1 MIPGALVTD
10 EKLNDFD
17 YKIDN
22 LYLYGFKDSIRTS
35 EYANVYKKI
44 KEDIRCETVYNAAV
58 YDLSLIH
65 I

>member
-44 KEDIRCETVYNAAV
+44 KEDIRCETVYN
-58 YDLSLIH
+58 D
-65 I
+65 